1 MIKRKLKI
9 CAGCGKEKYLYAKK
23 MCQYCYMKSKQKK
36 EKNEVADEGGEERS
50 MMALFNEIWK
60 ERLHKSE
67 IDGTD
72 LLPKGHKL
80 WHWQFSHLLPKGLYK
95 KSKFDKENIV
105 LKTVQ
110 QHQDWQFHIQKLR
123 GKEEWKWVFE
133 KYEALKEAYNNG

>member
-9 CAGCGKEKYLYAKK
+9 CAGCGKGKYLYAKK
-23 MCQYCYMKSKQKK
+23 MCQYCYAKSKPEKK
-36 EKNEVADEGGEERS
+36 KDSISVDGEERS

-80 WHWQFSHLLPKGLYK
+80 WHFQFSHLLPHGLYK

-105 LKTVQ
+105 LKTVE
-110 QHQDWQFHIQKLR
+110 QHQLWQFHTNRIRSKD
-123 GKEEWKWVFE
+123 EWRWVFD
-133 KYEALKEAYNNG
+133 KYDELKQIYNKK

>member
-9 CAGCGKEKYLYAKK
+9 CAGCGEEKYLYAKK
-23 MCQYCYMKSKQKK
+23 MCQYCYAKNKPAKKKIDSVNVDAEEKSMK
-36 EKNEVADEGGEERS
+36 
-50 MMALFNEIWK
+50 ALFEEIWK

-80 WHWQFSHLLPKGLYK
+80 WHWQFSHLLPKNPYA

-110 QHQDWQFHIQKLR
+110 QHQDWQFHIHKLR
-123 GKEEWKWVFE
+123 DKEEWKWVFE
-133 KYEALKEAYNNG
+133 KYEALKEQYNNG